1 MLQVGRQLLS
11 GLEIEVK
18 HNSDQLRYRHKEGR
32 SFMAGDRDADMG
44 AAYQHGV
51 RGFRVD
57 PDIGLTGIL
66 ERALNDDD
74 EGDALEI

>member
-1 MLQVGRQLLS
+1 
-11 GLEIEVK
+11 
-18 HNSDQLRYRHKEGR
+18 
-32 SFMAGDRDADMG
+32 MAGDRDADMG

-51 RGFRVD
+51 RGFRVN
-57 PDIGLTGIL
+57 PSIGLVGIL

>member
-11 GLEIEVK
+11 ELELEVK
-18 HNSDQLRYRHKEGR
+18 HHSAQLRYRHHEGR

-57 PDIGLTGIL
+57 PNIGLAGIV

>member
-1 MLQVGRQLLS
+1 MLEHQF
-11 GLEIEVK
+11 
-18 HNSDQLRYRHKEGR
+18 DEGR

-44 AAYQHGV
+44 AAMQHEV

-57 PDIGLTGIL
+57 CNVGITGIL
-66 ERALNDDD
+66 DRLLNDDD

>member
-1 MLQVGRQLLS
+1 
-11 GLEIEVK
+11 
-18 HNSDQLRYRHKEGR
+18 
-32 SFMAGDRDADMG
+32 MAGDRDADMG

-57 PDIGLTGIL
+57 ANVGISGIL
-66 ERALNDDD
+66 NRLLDDND

>member
-11 GLEIEVK
+11 NLPLEVAHETTSLE
-18 HNSDQLRYRHKEGR
+18 NQFDEGR

-51 RGFRVD
+51 RGFRVV
-57 PDIGLTGIL
+57 
-66 ERALNDDD
+66 
-74 EGDALEI
+74 